1 MHKKNQIIHVRTEK
15 GFLQEAEN
23 DFIVN
28 LYSSFQDSKYLYL
41 EMEYLIGGDL
51 MSQLIKKDI
60 FTEYEA
66 KFYCA
71 QVISAIEYVHSKN
84 CIHRDIKP
92 DNILIDK
99 YGNVKLSDFGLSK
112 TFDRNIYDVN
122 SQASDGAQSER
133 LYYDSEILK
142 SPSNA
147 KTLSALSK
155 LRRKRIVSI
164 FLILTYSSLILQLE
178 PQII

>member
-15 GFLQEAEN
+15 GFLQHAN
-23 DFIVN
+23 NPFIVN
-28 LYSSFQDSKYLYL
+28 LLGSFQDDKYLYL

-71 QVISAIEYVHSKN
+71 QIILAIEYVHSIN
-84 CIHRDIKP
+84 YIHRDIKP

-99 YGNVKLSDFGLSK
+99 LGNIKLSDFGLSK
-112 TFDRNIYDVN
+112 KCDVNNIYN
-122 SQASDGAQSER
+122 NYS
-133 LYYDSEILK
+133 
-142 SPSNA
+142 SNKDLTNLN
-147 KTLSALSK
+147 KTNNLSNK
-155 LRRKRIVSI
+155 IKNKRIVRSI
-164 FLILTYSSLILQLE
+164 NNYI
-178 PQII
+178 